1 MSDNP
6 GGVRLTGVRAGSPAE
21 KAGLQGE
28 DIITKIGDIAV
39 RDLQAMTDA
48 LRAHKPGDVVEIL
61 ILRNGTEQKLSATL
75 GTRGG

>member
-21 KAGLQGE
+21 RAGLKGN
-28 DIITKIGDIAV
+28 DIIVGIGELQV
-39 RDLQAMTDA
+39 PDLQALTHV
-48 LRAHKPGDVVEIL
+48 LRPHQPGDVVEGRF
-61 ILRNGTEQKLSATL
+61 LRDGAEQRVSVTL